1 MLGQLP
7 RTLTVNNRQYNIRT
21 DFRDVL
27 KIIAA
32 YNDPGLLDREK
43 VYVCMKNIFVDFA
56 DIPSDFYQEAY
67 NAAVRFIE
75 GGIPNNGGKNPKV
88 VNWVKD
94 EHLIFPEINKVAGYE
109 VRETKYLHWWSFLGY
124 FQAVDRDGLWG
135 AVLSIRHKRA
145 TGKSLETHE
154 KEFFRANRALCS
166 VEEVAPRQSPEDELA
181 AIYESLLK
189 GVTDK

>member
-7 RTLTVNNRQYNIRT
+7 RTLTVNNRQYKIRT

-32 YNDPGLLDREK
+32 YNDPDLPDREK
-43 VYVCMKNIFVDFA
+43 VYVCMKKIFVEFEDLPT
-56 DIPSDFYQEAY
+56 DSYQEAY
-67 NAAVRFIE
+67 DAAVRFIE
-75 GGIPNNGGKNPKV
+75 GGIPKNDDKTPKV

-94 EHLIFPEINKVAGYE
+94 EHLISPEINKVAGFE
-109 VRETKYLHWWSFLGY
+109 VREAKYLHWWSFLGY

-145 TGKSLETHE
+145 TGKPLETHE
-154 KEFFRANRALCS
+154 KEFFKANKVLCS
-166 VEEVAPRQSPEDELA
+166 VEEVAPKQSPEDELA

-189 GVTDK
+189 GGG